1 MDDFLE
7 KFGDI
12 KGASQVD
19 SLRKIMGPYV
29 LRRLKHEVET
39 AIPPRQETIIDV
51 ELTTL
56 QKQYYRVFLTK
67 TANFCTTGAME
78 RTSPSKCGYAATKV
92 W

>member
-1 MDDFLE
+1 MI
-7 KFGDI
+7 FGEIRNI
-12 KGASQVD
+12 KAPEVD

-56 QKQYYRVFLTK
+56 QNNIRAIFDKNREFLYHGCHGTYQP
-67 TANFCTTGAME
+67 F
-78 RTSPSKCGYAATKV
+78 
-92 W
+92 